1 MMKEEKQMNDPY
13 LTCKEVAILLKCSLK
28 TIYNRTKKGIL
39 KRHSCG
45 GRRIYYLRKEVELA
59 MFSLD

>member
-1 MMKEEKQMNDPY
+1 MTKGDKQMNDPY
-13 LTCKEVAILLKCSLK
+13 LTCKEVATLLKCSLK

-39 KRHSCG
+39 KRYSFG
-45 GRRIYYLRKEVELA
+45 GRRIYYLRTEVELA